1 MLTETNLALKNLI
14 ALTTCL
20 LLKMV
25 HHGVFL
31 LAIPT
36 YLGLFIHL
44 RILNVLLNHRV
55 ISPSVFLKP
64 NVGVKVI
71 MAGLFFMSE
80 EFFLVLNLKLTDIAI
95 NARVFLDNVH
105 EELCMVEEWLL
116 FIIILVNADVALEF
130 FEIIMALV
138 LDVFRV
144 YFLFPLWLI
153 FFQYLFEICWLLFDK
168 LGHFRRVV
176 LPEWFVEGDA
186 YLLVL
191 WPGFLLAFFRAVFG
205 FFTNTTKKAEIF

>member
-1 MLTETNLALKNLI
+1 
-14 ALTTCL
+14 
-20 LLKMV
+20 MV

-71 MAGLFFMSE
+71 MAGLLFMSE

-153 FFQYLFEICWLLFDK
+153 FF
-168 LGHFRRVV
+168 
-176 LPEWFVEGDA
+176 
-186 YLLVL
+186 
-191 WPGFLLAFFRAVFG
+191 
-205 FFTNTTKKAEIF
+205 